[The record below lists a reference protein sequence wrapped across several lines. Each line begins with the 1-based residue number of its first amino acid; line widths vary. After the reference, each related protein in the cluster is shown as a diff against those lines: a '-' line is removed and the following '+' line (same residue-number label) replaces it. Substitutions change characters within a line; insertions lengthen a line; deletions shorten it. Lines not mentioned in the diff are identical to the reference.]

1 MKRLRSTGRYQ
12 KKKAKVIRS
21 EEEDLLWEKGLLGE
35 HNPQVLLDTLV
46 YYIGLY
52 FAIQGGEHRKLRH
65 DPSQIQL
72 VEPAGG
78 MPYLV
83 FTEDVS
89 KTNQGGLEH
98 RKKVPKHV
106 VRHLNAEAPER
117 CLVRLYQLY
126 NSKCPRNRPN
136 DAFYLKPLAK
146 PRGDVWY
153 TCMPVGH
160 NLFLRPSP
168 GSSKQQDW
176 KGTTPTTH

>member
-1 MKRLRSTGRYQ
+1 M
-12 KKKAKVIRS
+12 
-21 EEEDLLWEKGLLGE
+21 WEKGLLGE

-52 FAIQGGEHRKLRH
+52 FAIWGGEHRKLRH

-83 FTEDVS
+83 FMEDVS

-98 RKKVPKHV
+98 RKKVPKQV
-106 VRHLNAEAPER
+106 VHHLHAEAPER

-126 NSKCPRNRPN
+126 NSKYPRNRPN

-160 NLFLRPSP
+160 NLLSKTIPRLFKAAGLEGNYTNHSLRATSA
-168 GSSKQQDW
+168 
-176 KGTTPTTH
+176 T